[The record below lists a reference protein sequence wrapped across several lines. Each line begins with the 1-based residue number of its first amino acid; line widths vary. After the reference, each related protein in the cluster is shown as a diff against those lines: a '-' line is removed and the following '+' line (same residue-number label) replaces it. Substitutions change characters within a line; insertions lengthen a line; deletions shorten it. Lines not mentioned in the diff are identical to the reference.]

1 MELPE
6 ELKILDEKLIRKF
19 DQLSENKIDYWD
31 VRAES
36 KLGSSVEFTDMKSK
50 EVSSFETSRCGI
62 RTFYN
67 GGWGFLVLENLNR
80 NVLEQDFKKAI
91 KLARLSESFNKTKF
105 KIQEKEPL
113 KENFNLETKESIEN
127 IGISEKIEIVKNQ
140 EKIANEYSEYI
151 KNTHTLYFDAF
162 GTSLYLD
169 SFGSRITQK
178 LSILRMFSAIFAQKN
193 GIIQRGFNSVGGLGG
208 LEILKTPKAEDLSKR
223 SAKNAVELLDAKSPI
238 GGKFT
243 LIMDPSLT
251 GTFIHEA
258 FGHACEA
265 DLVLNRESILEGK
278 IGKQVASENVTVIDD
293 PRMGAG
299 KESELPYELYGSY
312 FVDDEGIPSQE
323 TIIIKNGI
331 FKSYL
336 HNLETASRMDQEP
349 NGHGRASSSTSK
361 PQVRMGITKLESG
374 DWSLEEM
381 IEDTKKGILCEDF
394 TYGYTDPTTGNFQ
407 FKAKLSYKIKNG
419 EKKELMRD
427 VALSGMTLE
436 VLNRINAIGK
446 KIEFSDG
453 NCGKGGQ
460 RVRVSDGGPYIR
472 VEDIVVGGL
481 Q

>member
-6 ELKILDEKLIRKF
+6 DLKIFDEKLIRKF
-19 DQLSENKIDYWD
+19 NQISSNKIDFWD
-31 VRAES
+31 VRA
-36 KLGSSVEFTDMKSK
+36 GNNISSSIEFTDMKSK
-50 EVSSFETSRCGI
+50 EISSSETNKCGI

-67 GGWGFLVLENLNR
+67 GGWGFVIIDDFSRDLLEKNFR
-80 NVLEQDFKKAI
+80 KAI
-91 KLARLSESFNKTKF
+91 KLARLSESLNKRKF
-105 KIQEKEPL
+105 KIIEKDPL
-113 KENFNLETKESIEN
+113 VKDFELHPKNPLDN
-127 IGISEKIEIVKNQ
+127 IDISEKIEIVKKH
-140 EKIANEYSEYI
+140 EKIATEFSEYI
-151 KNTHTLYFDAF
+151 KNTHTLYFD
-162 GTSLYLD
+162 GLGVSLYLD
-169 SFGSRITQK
+169 SLGSRIRQK

-208 LEILKTPKAEDLSKR
+208 LEILNTKKAENLSKK
-223 SAKNAVELLDAKSPI
+223 SAKNAVDLLDAESPV

-278 IGKQVASENVTVIDD
+278 IGKRVASENVTVIDD

-312 FVDDEGIPSQE
+312 FVDDEGIPAQE
-323 TIIIKNGI
+323 TMIIKNGI
-331 FKSYL
+331 FNSYL

-381 IEDTKKGILCEDF
+381 IEDSKNGILCEDF

-472 VEDIVVGGL
+472 VDNVVVGGL
-481 Q
+481 K

>member
-31 VRAES
+31 IRAEL

-50 EVSSFETSRCGI
+50 EISSFETSKCGI

-67 GGWGFLVLENLNR
+67 GGWGFVVLEDLTR
-80 NVLEQDFKKAI
+80 NVLEQNFKKAV

-105 KIQEKEPL
+105 RIQEKKPL
-113 KENFNLETKESIEN
+113 QENFNLETKEPIETSD
-127 IGISEKIEIVKNQ
+127 ISEKIEVVKNQ
-140 EKIANEYSEYI
+140 EKIANNYSEYI
-151 KNTHTLYFDAF
+151 KNTHTLYFDAS
-162 GTSLYLD
+162 GTSLYID
-169 SFGSRITQK
+169 SFGSRVTQK

-193 GIIQRGFNSVGGLGG
+193 GIIQRGSNSVGGLGG
-208 LEILKTPKAEDLSKR
+208 LEILKTSKAENLSKK
-223 SAKNAVELLDAKSPI
+223 SAKNAVELLEAESPL

-265 DLVLNRESILEGK
+265 DLVLNKESILEGK
-278 IGKQVASENVTVIDD
+278 IGVQVAGENVTVIDD
-293 PRMGAG
+293 PRLGIG
-299 KESELPYELYGSY
+299 KDFGLPYELYGTY
-312 FVDDEGIPSQE
+312 FIDDEGIPSQKT
-323 TIIIKNGI
+323 TIIEKGI
-331 FKSYL
+331 FKNYL
-336 HNLETASRMDQEP
+336 HNLETASRMNQAP

-361 PQVRMGITKLESG
+361 PQVRMGVTKLEPG
-374 DWSLEEM
+374 DWSLDEM
-381 IEDTKKGILCEDF
+381 IADTKIGILCEDF

-407 FKAKLSYKIKNG
+407 FKAKLSYKIENG

-446 KIEFSDG
+446 ELKFSDG

-460 RVRVSDGGPYIR
+460 SVRVSDGGPYIR
-472 VEDIVVGGL
+472 VKDIVVGGL